1 MLSPTEMRSA
11 LSDRKLVVVADRSGV
26 SYNTLLRFVSGAN
39 IRQPSLERL
48 SNYLESSTPSME
60 R

>member
-1 MLSPTEMRSA
+1 
-11 LSDRKLVVVADRSGV
+11 VVVADRSGV